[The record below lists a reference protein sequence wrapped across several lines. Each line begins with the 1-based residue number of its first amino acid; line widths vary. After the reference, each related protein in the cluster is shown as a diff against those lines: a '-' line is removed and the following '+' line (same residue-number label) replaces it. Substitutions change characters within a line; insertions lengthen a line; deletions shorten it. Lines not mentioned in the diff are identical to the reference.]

1 MSGVAKRVAGGGIF
15 KTYERAD
22 VACVN
27 LFDFGT
33 VVRVHHEDTTDAF
46 FLVLGGVK
54 DVRTRLKSTRVATEE
69 RELADE
75 RVRHDLEC
83 KTGERRRIA
92 GFALFDG
99 NAVHERALD
108 VRNVERGRH
117 IVDDSVEQFL
127 HALVLERTAAGHG
140 IDLHFDREFADSLF
154 DFFYGEVR
162 AFVFEV
168 SLHKRVVRFGDDLEE
183 FSAVFVRLIDV
194 FRGNIGLVHNGAEV
208 VFVNVGF
215 HGDEVDNAHERF
227 GGTDRKLDSD
237 RGSLKV
243 RTHHIH
249 DVEEVRA
256 VAVHLVDVSDTG
268 NAVLVR
274 LAPDGFGLRL
284 NAAACAEHR
293 DRAVENLQRTFDFDG
308 EVDVTRGIDDVDTG
322 KRLFAARA
330 AVDSPLGGGSRGSNG
345 YTAFLLLFHPVHGSR
360 ALVDFADFVSFA
372 RVIKDTLGRRGFT
385 RVDVSHNTD
394 ITRVFQTV
402 LSRHSRF
409 SE

>member
-1 MSGVAKRVAGGGIF
+1 M
-15 KTYERAD
+15 
-22 VACVN
+22 
-27 LFDFGT
+27 
-33 VVRVHHEDTTDAF
+33 HHEDTSDAF

-140 IDLHFDREFADSLF
+140 IDLHFDRKFADSLF
-154 DFFYGEVR
+154 DFLYGEVR
-162 AFVFEV
+162 AFAFEV

-183 FSAVFVRLIDV
+183 FCAVFVRLIDV

-215 HGDEVDNAHERF
+215 HGDEVDNAHERV
-227 GGTDRKLDSD
+227 GGADRKLDSD

-274 LAPDGFGLRL
+274 LTPDGFGLRL

-293 DRAVENLQRTFDFDG
+293 DRAVE
-308 EVDVTRGIDDVDTG
+308 TG

-372 RVIKDTLGRRGFT
+372 RVIKDTLGRRGFA